1 MEAKSFCKTLVL
13 LLQQLQLTNSED
25 LSGFG

>member
-1 MEAKSFCKTLVL
+1 MEAKSFYKTLVL
-13 LLQQLQLTNSED
+13 LLQQLQLTSSED